1 MAQFFRKVSAGL
13 VKADIDNF
21 VGEVGNLFFGI
32 ENGEFRLSDGV
43 TPGGI
48 PLGTGG
54 GSGGGYIL
62 QPATT
67 TRLGGVKIDDVTIKI
82 LNGVIRAFS
91 GSYNDLTNKPF
102 IPGDI
107 SQLTDDNNLL
117 GGGSGNGN
125 AIITVSDYVPATT
138 TEGALWW
145 DTTSRNLYIRYNN
158 GWTSAAATLIGPD
171 GAPGTPGLSSYQ
183 IAVLNG
189 FIGTE
194 LEWLASL
201 HGADGADGRDGSD
214 GAKGDKGDK
223 GDQGIPGVSGYVLPP
238 ATTDT
243 LGGVK
248 VGEYLNITTD
258 GTLSVTKGA
267 GINKVVDVP
276 DVYTGGVGNP
286 NLNAG
291 VVLQY
296 NSANDRW
303 DTRTLDTSQVNLD
316 GGEF

>member
-1 MAQFFRKVSAGL
+1 MTQFFRKVSAGL

-32 ENGEFRLSDGV
+32 ETGEFRLSDGV

-48 PLGTGG
+48 SLGAG
-54 GSGGGYIL
+54 GGGYIL

-67 TRLGGVKIDDVTIKI
+67 TRLGGVKIDGTTIKI
-82 LNGVIRAFS
+82 LNGVIRGFS
-91 GSYNDLTNKPF
+91 GNYDDLTNKPF

-107 SQLTDDNNLL
+107 SELADINNLL
-117 GGGSGNGN
+117 GGGSGNAN
-125 AIITVSDYVPATT
+125 ITVADYVPATT

-145 DTTSRNLYIRYNN
+145 DTTSGNLYIRY
-158 GWTSAAATLIGPD
+158 GSSWVSAVATLIGPAGD
-171 GAPGTPGLSSYQ
+171 PGIPGLSAYQ
-183 IAVLNG
+183 VAVLNG
-189 FIGTE
+189 FIGNE
-194 LEWLASL
+194 IEWLASL
-201 HGADGADGRDGSD
+201 KGSNGDPGAPGTPGS
-214 GAKGDKGDK
+214 KGDKGDK
-223 GDQGIPGVSGYVLPP
+223 GDTGEAGPAGYTLPP

-248 VGEYLNITTD
+248 IGANINVTPD
-258 GTLSVTKGA
+258 GTISVSKGA
-267 GINKVVDVP
+267 GINKVIDVP
-276 DVYTGGVGNP
+276 DVYAGGVGNP

-296 NSANDRW
+296 NTASERW
-303 DTRTLDTSQVNLD
+303 DTRVLDTSQVNLD

>member
-1 MAQFFRKVSAGL
+1 MTQFFRKVSAGL

-32 ENGEFRLSDGV
+32 ETGEFRLSDGV

-48 PLGTGG
+48 SLGAG
-54 GSGGGYIL
+54 GGGYIL

-67 TRLGGVKIDDVTIKI
+67 TRLGGVKIDGTTIKI
-82 LNGVIRAFS
+82 INGVIRGFS
-91 GSYNDLTNKPF
+91 GNYDDLTNKPF

-107 SQLTDDNNLL
+107 SELADINNLL
-117 GGGSGNGN
+117 DGGN
-125 AIITVSDYVPATT
+125 ANITVADYVPATT

-158 GWTSAAATLIGPD
+158 SWTSAAASLIGP
-171 GAPGTPGLSSYQ
+171 PGDPGIPGLSAYQ
-183 IAVLNG
+183 ISVLNG
-189 FIGTE
+189 FVGTE

-201 HGADGADGRDGSD
+201 RGTNGEP

-223 GDQGIPGVSGYVLPP
+223 GDQGISGVSSYVLPP

-248 VGEYLNITTD
+248 IGANINVTPD
-258 GTLSVTKGA
+258 GTISVSKGA
-267 GINKVVDVP
+267 GINKVIDVP
-276 DVYTGGVGNP
+276 DVYAGGVGNP

-296 NSANDRW
+296 NTASERW
-303 DTRTLDTSQVNLD
+303 DTRVLDTSQVNLD